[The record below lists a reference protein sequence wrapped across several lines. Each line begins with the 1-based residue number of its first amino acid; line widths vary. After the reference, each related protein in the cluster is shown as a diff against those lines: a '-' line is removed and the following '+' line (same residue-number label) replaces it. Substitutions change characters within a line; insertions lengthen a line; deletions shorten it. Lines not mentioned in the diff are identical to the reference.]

1 MSQKRA
7 HKHVLAFFWEF
18 FCYFEKFEK
27 PRVRKLSDRFIC
39 QNSAL
44 KKARNDIKDTFWI
57 FSWNLYVWVFSIFVW
72 INRTMD
78 TENCCLLNCTNVLY
92 LPRVGCKED
101 KLDPKPTLFRFFPCI
116 MISGSLNYCAVMS
129 IYLVF
134 FLCNIVCIL
143 IDISFYK
150 YKFIKSW

>member
-116 MISGSLNYCAVMS
+116 MISGSLSYYAVRAY
-129 IYLVF
+129 IWF
-134 FLCNIVCIL
+134 FFFATLSV
-143 IDISFYK
+143 
-150 YKFIKSW
+150 SW